1 MCGAEFAWRYKS
13 DGKQWFFGSKPNN
26 DFAFKNQIA
35 VALIAAGALIIALPI
50 FVLGLIRVGWGV
62 AVPWAARRQPVVL
75 QKIKRS
81 AETVERFVGP
91 QTNKQR

>member
-1 MCGAEFAWRYKS
+1 MS

-62 AVPWAARRQPVVL
+62 AVPWAARRQPQVK
-75 QKIKRS
+75 QAEKNQQS
-81 AETVERFVGP
+81 AI
-91 QTNKQR
+91 

>member
-1 MCGAEFAWRYKS
+1 MS
-13 DGKQWFFGSKPNN
+13 DGKQWLFGSKPNN

-35 VALIAAGALIIALPI
+35 VALIAAGAIIIAIPI
-50 FVLGLIRVGWGV
+50 FVLGLIRVCWGI
-62 AVPWAARRQPVVL
+62 AVLWAARRQPVVL
-75 QKIKRS
+75 QKVKRS